1 MSHHNFKLLSPNYRE
16 MYNRSG
22 DGPCPPQ
29 LNEKVPQKSSINDK
43 DYHYFEQKL
52 QMMSN
57 RGKNNGVKNLVSQ
70 SARNSLLENHKVL
83 HQSFDNRADA
93 KSIKSSLQEVSLRLG
108 FDEKDRAASITAGP
122 SNDVI
127 KLQLQANTD
136 VYTSNKLKSYDS
148 KNLFKNSANATI
160 HPKAS
165 HKGIYNPL
173 NMNNKVQAKGESTN
187 AHAYKWTIPKYDI

>member
-1 MSHHNFKLLSPNYRE
+1 
-16 MYNRSG
+16 
-22 DGPCPPQ
+22 
-29 LNEKVPQKSSINDK
+29 
-43 DYHYFEQKL
+43 
-52 QMMSN
+52 
-57 RGKNNGVKNLVSQ
+57 
-70 SARNSLLENHKVL
+70 LENHKVL